1 MGALPVDAMRFS
13 PPIPDSAPAFAP
25 ALLVVLALAVALGGS
40 APVRAQSAAAGP
52 DAFADPLAIPP
63 SPAVPLE
70 EIRRFVEVFRTVQQG
85 YVDPIGD
92 RALMQAAI
100 RGMLAEL
107 DPHSAY
113 LPGTAAASLADDLQG
128 LYDGIGVE
136 VEVRPDRSLKVIGT
150 IDGGPAH
157 RAGLR
162 TGDVIVAI
170 DGRPVGARRSDDPSR
185 ALRGAAGTSVRITLL
200 RPGEALP
207 RDIALVRQSI
217 ALASVTGRLLA
228 PGYGLLRISY
238 FEGDTAQELER
249 QLERLE
255 DESGGALAGLVLDL
269 RNNPGGLLTTAVE
282 VADAFLE
289 GGLVASTR
297 GRTEAANRLYRAGP
311 GDRLRGAPMAVLID
325 VGTASSAE
333 VVAGALRDQRR
344 ALLLGA
350 RSFGKGSVQ
359 TVVDLGNGDAL
370 KLTTARYYTPGGR
383 SIQAAGIVPDVILP
397 GTAIRGL
404 REQDLPGHLAG
415 DAEVADGYAT
425 GVIVEGEAAVAEA
438 LRRVKQ
444 AAAARAPI
452 AR

>member
-1 MGALPVDAMRFS
+1 MRLS
-13 PPIPDSAPAFAP
+13 LLLSA
-25 ALLVVLALAVALGGS
+25 LALVIAAALGLANAAG
-40 APVRAQSAAAGP
+40 AQAAAGP
-52 DAFADPLAIPP
+52 GAVIPSADPLTDPLTDPFAVPA
-63 SPAVPLE
+63 SAAVPLA

-85 YVDPIGD
+85 YVDPIDD

-113 LPGTAAASLADDLQG
+113 LPGTAAATLVDDVEG

-136 VEVRPDRSLKVIGT
+136 VEVRPDRSLKVIGA
-150 IDGGPAH
+150 IDGSPAH

-170 DGRPVGARRSDDPSR
+170 NGRPVGARRSDDPSR
-185 ALRGAAGTSVRITLL
+185 ALRGVAGTSVRLTLL

-207 RDIALVRQSI
+207 RDLVLVRESI
-217 ALASVTGRLLA
+217 VLTSVNGRLLE
-228 PGYGLLRISY
+228 PGYGLLRISH
-238 FEGDTAQELER
+238 FHGDTAQELGR
-249 QLERLE
+249 VLDRLERGN
-255 DESGGALAGLVLDL
+255 GGPLAGVVLDL

-289 GGLVASTR
+289 GGVVATTR
-297 GRTEAANRLYRAGP
+297 GRTDAANRLYRAGP
-311 GDRLRGAPMAVLID
+311 GDRLRGAPMTVLID

-333 VVAGALRDQRR
+333 VLAGALRDQRR

-370 KLTTARYYTPGGR
+370 KLTTARYFTPGGR
-383 SIQAAGIVPDVILP
+383 SIQATGILPDVLLP

-415 DAEVADGYAT
+415 DAEVAAGYAT
-425 GVIVEGEAAVAEA
+425 GMIIEGDAPIAEA
-438 LRRVKQ
+438 LRRVRQ
-444 AAAARAPI
+444 AAEARAADAPRPGR
-452 AR
+452 AP